1 MHKNTKTKGPDV
13 PTKRTDN
20 KQGQNRS
27 RTSRSSASRGART
40 GSYGYTNQGK
50 GSPRTKPSTR
60 GTSSRPSS
68 QENGR
73 PRRTVSAQE
82 TNASVGQIIGGLAN
96 SAAQGIAGAVG
107 SVFHKNEKGGFST
120 SFHGTQKGNV
130 PSFSSQ
136 HAQGSNPGSVNI
148 EGGMP
153 ASGPEVLL
161 TRRNVVIGGAAL
173 GGLVLAGGGVSM
185 AIDHFDGTTDTVNYI
200 SVSSDAVTGI
210 DDLKQV
216 KEKTYVT
223 TTSTHHLPFGT
234 LAFADNDS
242 YACLLVPSDTSTPL
256 NTIQSMTL
264 SSGSTHKL
272 VSKARGA
279 KDGFDIVDA
288 RLSKKGLVW
297 VESNAYESSWRIYT
311 ATFNGSSV
319 SSVTKVDEGDA
330 NWLIPSIAAT
340 DSKAFWQIC
349 PNTEGDEAAS
359 PSVVRFASFSSKDH
373 SDLISSKRAFAT
385 RLTCADEGVVCTPR
399 AESTGTYY
407 QLTLLDKATG
417 EVVDSMTLPSNMS
430 PDQAA
435 YGRTG
440 FSFGFTDTYNYGD
453 GIANLGTYTP
463 MKKTAPYQYDNLD
476 SWLRYGRTPS
486 ADPCW
491 CGEWFCVKSTRS
503 IVGIH
508 FSSKRYFSITPPS
521 DTDDWGEYL
530 VSSGTRTKIVGMSKI
545 TPSDGKDPYTLI
557 RIFTTKTG
565 KLGNAL

>member
-1 MHKNTKTKGPDV
+1 M

-20 KQGQNRS
+20 KPGQNRS
-27 RTSRSSASRGART
+27 RSPRSSASRGSART

-50 GSPRTKPSTR
+50 GTPRTKPSTR
-60 GTSSRPSS
+60 ATSSRSTRQESS
-68 QENGR
+68 R

-82 TNASVGQIIGGLAN
+82 TNASVPQIIGGLAN
-96 SAAQGIAGAVG
+96 SAAQGIAGAIG
-107 SVFHKNEKGGFST
+107 SVFRKNEKGGFST
-120 SFHGTQKGNV
+120 SFPGTQKGNV

-153 ASGPEVLL
+153 SSGPEVLL

-173 GGLVLAGGGVSM
+173 GGLVLAGSGVSM
-185 AIDHFDGTTDTVNYI
+185 AIDHFDGSEETVNYI
-200 SVSSDAVTGI
+200 SVSSDAVTGV

-216 KEKTYVT
+216 KAKNYVT
-223 TTSTHHLPFGT
+223 TDSTHHLPFGT
-234 LAFADNDS
+234 LAFADNDT
-242 YACLLVPSDTSTPL
+242 YACLLVPGDTSTPL

-264 SSGSTHKL
+264 SSGNTHKL

-279 KDGFDIVDA
+279 KNGFDIIDA
-288 RLSKKGLVW
+288 RLSTKGLVW
-297 VESNAYESSWRIYT
+297 VESNPYESNWRIYT
-311 ATFNGSSV
+311 ATFNGTNV
-319 SSVTKVDEGDA
+319 SNITKVDEGDA
-330 NWLIPSIAAT
+330 NWLIPSVAAT
-340 DSKAFWQIC
+340 DTKAFWQVC
-349 PNTEGDEAAS
+349 PNPDGDQAAS
-359 PSVVRFASFSSKDH
+359 PSVVRSASFSSKDA

-407 QLTLLDKATG
+407 QLTLLDKSSG

-463 MKKTAPYQYDNLD
+463 MKKTTPYQYDNLG

-486 ADPCW
+486 AEPCW

-503 IVGIH
+503 IAGIH

-530 VSSGTRTKIVGMSKI
+530 VSSGTRKKMVGLSRI
-545 TPSDGKDPYTLI
+545 TPSDGGDPYTLL
-557 RIFTTKTG
+557 RVFSTKSG
-565 KLGNAL
+565 KLGSAL